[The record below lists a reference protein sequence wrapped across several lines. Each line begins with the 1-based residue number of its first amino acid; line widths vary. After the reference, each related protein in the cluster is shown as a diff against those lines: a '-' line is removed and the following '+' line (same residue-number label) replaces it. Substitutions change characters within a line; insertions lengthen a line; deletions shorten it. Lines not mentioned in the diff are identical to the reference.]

1 MQEQMDLAPQQVGEF
16 GAGLAADFLDPLALV
31 AKDNRALVVA
41 GDQDLLVDF
50 GAAVL
55 RSEEPTSELQSLMR
69 ISYAVFCLKKQIHL
83 SSLYPYIHHQ
93 SLISYL
99 LSSQLHT
106 STMYTTV

>member
-55 RSEEPTSELQSLMR
+55 AVREFLGLDGGLVGQFLVERSEEHTSELQSLMR
-69 ISYAVFCLKKQIHL
+69 SSYAVSCLQKQNI
-83 SSLYPYIHHQ
+83 
-93 SLISYL
+93 
-99 LSSQLHT
+99 
-106 STMYTTV
+106 TTTNDIE